1 MPTPPEKDVPRTSPN
16 PALSSPLSR
25 AALALSG
32 GLLAATMLTACF
44 NSSDDSNTA
53 TQPQPA
59 QPAPSQMIAQG
70 KQVFSNETFGNEKFW
85 TDAMRLPQGIAKAGV
100 TPLAALSLGLNVNVE
115 ALSPA
120 TAAALTDALAKIQ
133 AGTPATETVL
143 ANPAVTLA
151 LINEGAVIGV
161 VPFDAQGNRKPLGS
175 DPRYVASDS
184 LDLARGDKV
193 GVSCALCHAATDNS
207 VVPAGFAGLA
217 GSVGKQVDG
226 VVAEKLDVGAIFAAA
241 DNPLAYLPFLQLSYD
256 ALGGATLGRGG
267 EFAGIKSTDSIEKQ
281 TADARAY
288 LTGMNAAGLRHY
300 PLSSF
305 DATPDGIGSA
315 TYIPPFY
322 RTDLAAPWGS
332 SGSFEKLEDFNNLVY
347 TVALDPTSLLT
358 PEGKGFLNFLAGPVG
373 DEIATRY
380 EKVLRDTQVI
390 PANAATSDVVPFVK
404 VARTGIAAG
413 SAEGPVGRRVDQSKL
428 LALNAY
434 TNQLKPPK
442 APTNLNASMVNLG
455 EQIFTASRANGGA
468 NCAAC
473 HTANPNSPVENDRI
487 RTLESLYPRYSDS
500 LLTLLDRSA
509 KGITNIQKTT
519 AGPAPDYDLA
529 LVVLDASIRGEPK
542 GNAGKKPG
550 YAKPLLLGLN
560 TKDEF
565 LHNGSVEGEDAIS
578 GLENLLNPARGAD
591 APHPFYFPSATQ
603 TVIAGGVTGEQGR
616 RALIEYLRSRD
627 AQ

>member
-1 MPTPPEKDVPRTSPN
+1 MSMPPEVDAQHAPSIPVSPN
-16 PALSSPLSR
+16 RLSR
-25 AALALSG
+25 AALMVSSG
-32 GLLAATMLTACF
+32 LFAATLLTACF
-44 NSSDDSNTA
+44 NSSSDEPTIA
-53 TQPQPA
+53 A
-59 QPAPSQMIAQG
+59 QPTQTQMVAQG
-70 KQVFSNETFGNEKFW
+70 KQVFSQETFGNEKFW

-120 TAAALTDALAKIQ
+120 TAAALTDALAKIN

-161 VPFDAQGNRKPLGS
+161 VPFDAQGKRKPLGS
-175 DPRYVASDS
+175 DPRFNARDS
-184 LDLARGDKV
+184 LDLGRGDKV

-241 DNPLAYLPFLQLSYD
+241 DNPLAYLPFLQLAYD
-256 ALGGATLGRGG
+256 GLGGATLGRGG
-267 EFAGIKSTDSIEKQ
+267 EFAGIKSTDTIAQQ

-305 DATPDGIGSA
+305 DATPDGIGNA

-332 SGSFEKLEDFNNLVY
+332 SGAFEKLEDFNNLVY

-358 PEGKGFLNFLAGPVG
+358 TEGKGFLNFLAGPVG

-380 EKVLRDTQVI
+380 EKVLRDTNVI
-390 PANAATSDVVPFVK
+390 AANVATKDAIPYVQ
-404 VARTGIAAG
+404 VARTGIAVG
-413 SAEGPVGRRVDQSKL
+413 SAEGPVGRRVDQTKL

-442 APTNLNASMVNLG
+442 APSNLNAAQVALG
-455 EQIFTASRANGGA
+455 EQIFNASRDAGGA

-473 HTANPNSPVENDRI
+473 HTADPTKPVENDRI
-487 RTLESLYPRYSDS
+487 RTLESLYRPYAETAS

-519 AGPAPDYDLA
+519 AGPSPDYDLA

-578 GLENLLNPARGAD
+578 GLENLLNPVRGAN
-591 APHPFYFPSATQ
+591 APHAFYFPSATQ